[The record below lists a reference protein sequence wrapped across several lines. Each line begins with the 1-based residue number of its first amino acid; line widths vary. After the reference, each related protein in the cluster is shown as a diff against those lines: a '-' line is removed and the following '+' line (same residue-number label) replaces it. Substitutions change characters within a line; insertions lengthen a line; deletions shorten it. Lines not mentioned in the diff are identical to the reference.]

1 MHQNKFKFLS
11 FNPESRLQLF
21 WGSVDQKHINSFMP
35 FIKPKRVLDLGSGM
49 GSTSEKIR
57 IKGNFD
63 VVGVD
68 FEASEVAIAKN
79 LYPDIDFFVANAEN
93 LPFESE
99 SFDTIVLKD
108 SLHHFYEEAE
118 FKKVSS
124 EMFRVLKPGGRI
136 VFFDPNV
143 NFIIK
148 FLRTKANHI
157 DAECNFESALEI
169 MKKMKL
175 KIVHRS
181 FNTIFSLP
189 LSGGYVYK
197 NYVPHNKFLYRFLI
211 TLEQLIEF
219 PVNWFGL
226 GRFICWRYLI
236 VGQKS

>member
-1 MHQNKFKFLS
+1 
-11 FNPESRLQLF
+11 
-21 WGSVDQKHINSFMP
+21 MP

-108 SLHHFYEEAE
+108 SLHHFYEEAD

-157 DAECNFESALEI
+157 DAECNFESALEV

-197 NYVPHNKFLYRFLI
+197 NYVPHNKFLYKFLI
-211 TLEQLIEF
+211 ILEQLIEF

>member
-1 MHQNKFKFLS
+1 
-11 FNPESRLQLF
+11 
-21 WGSVDQKHINSFMP
+21 MP

-197 NYVPHNKFLYRFLI
+197 NYVPHNKFLYKFLI

>member
-1 MHQNKFKFLS
+1 MS

-21 WGSVDQKHINSFMP
+21 WGSVDQKHINSFIP
-35 FIKPKRVLDLGSGM
+35 FIKGNKILDLGSGM
-49 GSTSEKIR
+49 GSTSEQIR
-57 IKGNFD
+57 QKGNFE
-63 VVGVD
+63 VVGID
-68 FEASEVAIAKN
+68 YEEKEVELAKK
-79 LYPDIDFFVANAEN
+79 LYPNINFLSANAEN
-93 LPFESE
+93 LPFDDE

-108 SLHHFYEEAE
+108 SLHHFYEEAD

-124 EMFRVLKPGGRI
+124 EMLRVLKPGGRI
-136 VFFDPNV
+136 IFFDPNV

-148 FLRTKANHI
+148 FLRTKANHV

-189 LSGGYVYK
+189 LSGGYVYR
-197 NYVPHNKFLYRFLI
+197 NYVPHNKFIYKFLI
-211 TLEQLIEF
+211 ILEQLIEF